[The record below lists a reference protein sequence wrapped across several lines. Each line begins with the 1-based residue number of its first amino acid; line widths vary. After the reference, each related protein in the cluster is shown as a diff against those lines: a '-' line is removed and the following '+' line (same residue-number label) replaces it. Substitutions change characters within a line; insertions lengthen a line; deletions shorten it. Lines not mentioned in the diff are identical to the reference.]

1 MITIQLLQLDSLS
14 NNMKELS
21 AGAETPTDEIMK
33 KIISYLNEL
42 LAMETLGRWKIW
54 SQMPNMTRTI
64 EEIINYYS
72 RKLVLTCSKLFL
84 IGHD

>member
-42 LAMETLGRWKIW
+42 LAMETLGR
-54 SQMPNMTRTI
+54 
-64 EEIINYYS
+64 
-72 RKLVLTCSKLFL
+72 
-84 IGHD
+84 